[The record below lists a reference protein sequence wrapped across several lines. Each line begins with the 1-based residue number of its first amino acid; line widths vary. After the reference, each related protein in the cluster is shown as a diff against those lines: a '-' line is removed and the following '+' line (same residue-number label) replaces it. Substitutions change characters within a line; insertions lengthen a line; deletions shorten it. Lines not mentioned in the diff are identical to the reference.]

1 MQSISIILET
11 LEKTLMK
18 KRILSLLLAAYLILN
33 IILPAAAANSLG
45 GSCGKNLLWNL
56 KNGTLTISGTG
67 DMYEPE
73 MALEEIPWYL
83 NRELITTAIIET
95 GVNSICI
102 QAFDG
107 CDKLVSIFIPSTI
120 TRIGSSAFSGCD
132 NLRDVYYSGNESQWN
147 SLLKDGEI
155 KLPTGAAIHFENS
168 SFLDV
173 PFNSWYAE
181 PVAWAVAQGITTGTS
196 SSTFSPNDTCTN
208 AQVITFIWR
217 ACGEPEPIIDNPFN
231 DVSEDEYYY
240 KAALWAYANEM
251 VTDSSFQA
259 NKRCTRSM
267 AVTYLWRV
275 EGSPEVTSNFRFTDV
290 SASADYAQAVAW
302 AVESAITDGTGTSTF
317 SPATTCT
324 RAHIITFLYRDFV
337 GSGSANLE
345 PGLDME
351 LIASPEPDSSSE
363 EIPISNSDVDLGND
377 YLEIMP

>member
-1 MQSISIILET
+1 M
-11 LEKTLMK
+11 
-18 KRILSLLLAAYLILN
+18 ILN

-259 NKRCTRSM
+259 NKPCTRSM

-302 AVESAITDGTGTSTF
+302 AVESEITNGTGTSAF